1 MKIWFF
7 VPLKEKQWLILRRGQ
22 QDNNLRFISN
32 SPNTPTK
39 EQTTVINSN
48 SNGKFNSQLQHS
60 AQRGYLR
67 NAFHAGCNKRTKLK
81 ENQINFLQEECNS
94 KAELINFLLENLFNY
109 GSHQNN
115 LHHIGSIGLRPNEAD
130 DSYQNKT
137 ENEAI
142 LNLTEQ
148 LKSNKSKISINS
160 KQQTLS
166 SHSIPNKKQKK

>member
-1 MKIWFF
+1 M
-7 VPLKEKQWLILRRGQ
+7 
-22 QDNNLRFISN
+22 
-32 SPNTPTK
+32 
-39 EQTTVINSN
+39 
-48 SNGKFNSQLQHS
+48 
-60 AQRGYLR
+60 
-67 NAFHAGCNKRTKLK
+67 
-81 ENQINFLQEECNS
+81 
-94 KAELINFLLENLFNY
+94 INFLLENLFNY

-115 LHHIGSIGLRPNEAD
+115 LHHIGNIGLRTNEAD

-142 LNLTEQ
+142 LNLMEQ